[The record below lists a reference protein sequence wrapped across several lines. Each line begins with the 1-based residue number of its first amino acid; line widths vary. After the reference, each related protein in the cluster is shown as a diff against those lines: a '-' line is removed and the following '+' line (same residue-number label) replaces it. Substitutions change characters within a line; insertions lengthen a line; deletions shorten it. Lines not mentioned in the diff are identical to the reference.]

1 MEDFIIIL
9 IGFAVMIYSAY
20 SKNKKAKEQQRK
32 SEAEAEDDIADY
44 GNTSANQE
52 SDILEQF
59 FGYETAEKTQHPF
72 ESSTAAADNNTKQK
86 LSDYQNSGATQIS
99 DKEKTPGIRN
109 KKEGG
114 QLREE
119 GITAT
124 KQAHYKKSARRKRD
138 AQRKKAFNLRNAV
151 IYSEILNRKY

>member
-32 SEAEAEDDIADY
+32 SAAETEGDFEDY
-44 GNTSANQE
+44 GNENTNQE
-52 SDILEQF
+52 HDILEQF

-72 ESSTAAADNNTKQK
+72 ESSTAATDSHKNQK
-86 LSDYQNSGATQIS
+86 FSDDQNSGITQIS

-109 KKEGG
+109 IKEGG

-124 KQAHYKKSARRKRD
+124 KQAHYKKSARRKRN

>member
-1 MEDFIIIL
+1 
-9 IGFAVMIYSAY
+9 MIYSAY
-20 SKNKKAKEQQRK
+20 SKNKKAKEQQRR
-32 SEAEAEDDIADY
+32 SEAETEGDLEEY
-44 GNTSANQE
+44 GNEKTTQE

-72 ESSTAAADNNTKQK
+72 ESSTAAADNNAKHK
-86 LSDYQNSGATQIS
+86 FSDYQNPGTTQIS
-99 DKEKTPGIRN
+99 DKENTPGIRN

-124 KQAHYKKSARRKRD
+124 KQANYEKPARRKRN

>member
-9 IGFAVMIYSAY
+9 IGLAVMIYSAY

-32 SEAEAEDDIADY
+32 SEAKTDGDVEDY
-44 GNTSANQE
+44 GNEKSNQE
-52 SDILEQF
+52 RDILEQF
-59 FGYETAEKTQHPF
+59 FGYETEEKTQHSF
-72 ESSTAAADNNTKQK
+72 ESSTANTDNNTKQK
-86 LSDYQNSGATQIS
+86 FSDYQNSGTPQIS

-114 QLREE
+114 QSREE

-124 KQAHYKKSARRKRD
+124 KQANYKKSARRKRN